1 MSVQLEV
8 LPQNY
13 QGFLAQYYPASP
25 EYVVDGEEFNS
36 GVFSGTPSF
45 YAVTVTSSL
54 AGGALQ
60 TIQDA
65 MVALNIVNIGYSIL
79 QGSWM
84 VFRNPALSGTTPD
97 YPVKS
102 QSQVFLK
109 GSGAGDNKPTVSG
122 IAQRLSNL
130 TVGTEYTITVTIG
143 TVVSTGAVPSN
154 NKLYFGCTFGTLFK
168 SWSN

>member
-13 QGFLAQYYPASP
+13 EGFLAQYYPASP

-54 AGGALQ
+54 TGGALP

-79 QGSWM
+79 QGNWM
-84 VFRNPALSGTTPD
+84 VFRNPALTGTTTNYPVLNSGTTTD
-97 YPVKS
+97 
-102 QSQVFLK
+102 QVFLK
-109 GSGAGDNKPTVSG
+109 GAGVGDNKPCVSG

-143 TVVSTGAVPSN
+143 TVAAVGS
-154 NKLYFGCTFGTLFK
+154 
-168 SWSN
+168 